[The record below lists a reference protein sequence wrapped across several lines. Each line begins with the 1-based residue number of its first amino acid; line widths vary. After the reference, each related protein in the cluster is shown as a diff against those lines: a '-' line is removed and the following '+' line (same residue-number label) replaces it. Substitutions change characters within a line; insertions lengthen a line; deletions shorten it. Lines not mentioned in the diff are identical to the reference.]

1 MLTFVYFCIVLGLL
15 VCVHEFGHFAAAK
28 LCGVY
33 VHRFSIGFGPAL
45 LKWQGKE
52 TAYTIS
58 CIPLGGFVQMAGQSD
73 MPDEED
79 DELNKDV
86 PKERF
91 YTSKKVWQRLIII
104 LAGPGMNL
112 IFALPLA
119 VAILCYG
126 QSTAITPNG
135 IVVSEVLAES
145 PAEKAGLLPGDKI
158 LSVDGESVSTW
169 SSFVETIRSKI
180 YSDITLK
187 VERDGSELELN
198 AYPEVNE
205 EKGFLGLGFTMLPPA
220 QVERLENSASPLQKG
235 DVVLKI
241 DGRPLSDCSVDGIVG
256 LILNSPNTNITAT
269 VANYKARRRADDDS
283 VPEERIVSFPVGEK
297 KKCEHFDIMNID
309 GRARLVPK
317 SSAPPEF
324 WEFAGAKVLALN
336 AKPLELSQEDYFADI
351 PVGAVTAC
359 VAVAAQS
366 GRYKRETVITNVVST
381 VAYFGH
387 AGIGFK
393 SAGEMVCEPLSEAFA
408 HAPMKAWSKVTETF
422 RTLKLLFTGSL
433 KVNNLSGPVGIARM
447 TGVAAALGFDVLL
460 NFVLLITVNLG
471 VLNLLPLPV
480 LDGGHVVLL
489 IAEGLRGKPLPE
501 KFLIWY
507 QRIGLVFILALFALV
522 MMNDIGRWIRES
534 EFLGT
539 LLGKFF
545 H

>member
-33 VHRFSIGFGPAL
+33 VHRFSIGFGPAI

-52 TAYTIS
+52 TAYTIA

-73 MPDEED
+73 LPDEEE

-86 PKERF
+86 PRERF

-126 QSTAITPNG
+126 QSTSITPNG
-135 IVVSEVLAES
+135 IVVSEVIRES

-158 LSVDGESVSTW
+158 LSVDGESVTTW
-169 SSFVETIRSKI
+169 NRFVETIRSKI
-180 YSDITLK
+180 YSDITVK
-187 VERDGSELELN
+187 VDRGGELLELQ
-198 AYPEVNE
+198 AYPELNE
-205 EKGFLGLGFTMLPPA
+205 EQGYLGLGFTMLPPA
-220 QVERLENSASPLQKG
+220 QVERLENGDSPLRKG
-235 DVVLKI
+235 DVILSVE
-241 DGRPLSDCSVDGIVG
+241 GRPLSDCSVDGLVG
-256 LILNSPNTNITAT
+256 LILNSPNTNLTVR
-269 VANYKARRRADDDS
+269 VANYKSRRKTSDDS
-283 VPEERIVSFPVGEK
+283 VPEDRTVSLPVGEK
-297 KKCEHFDIMNID
+297 KKCESFDILNVD
-309 GRARLVPK
+309 GRARFIPR
-317 SSAPPEF
+317 SGAPDEF
-324 WEFAGAKVLALN
+324 WSLFGAKVLALN
-336 AKPLELSQEDYFADI
+336 EKPLALSEEDYFADI

-366 GRYKRETVITNVVST
+366 GRYKRETIVTSVVSR
-381 VAYFGH
+381 VDYFGH
-387 AGIGFK
+387 AGVGFR
-393 SAGEMVCEPLSEAFA
+393 SASEMVCEPFGEALV
-408 HAPMKAWSKVTETF
+408 HSPGKAWSKVAETF

-489 IAEGLRGKPLPE
+489 ILEAIRGKALPE

-522 MMNDIGRWIRES
+522 MLNDIGRWIRDS

>member
-33 VHRFSIGFGPAL
+33 VHRFSIGFGPAI

-52 TAYTIS
+52 TAYTIA

-73 MPDEED
+73 LPDEEE

-86 PKERF
+86 PKDRF
-91 YTSKKVWQRLIII
+91 YTSKKIWQRLLII

-126 QSTAITPNG
+126 QSTTITPNG
-135 IVVSEVLAES
+135 IVVSEIIQES
-145 PAEKAGLLPGDKI
+145 PAEKAGLLPGDRI
-158 LSVDGESVSTW
+158 LAVDGESVTTW
-169 SSFVETIRSKI
+169 NKFVETIRAKI
-180 YSDITLK
+180 YSDITLR
-187 VERDGSELELN
+187 VERNGEELTLE
-198 AYPEVNE
+198 AYPELNE
-205 EKGFLGLGFTMLPPA
+205 EKGYLGLGFMMLPPP
-220 QVERLENSASPLQKG
+220 QVESLENSDSPLKKG
-235 DVVLKI
+235 DVVLSI
-241 DGRPLSDCSVDGIVG
+241 DGRPLSDCSVDGMVR
-256 LILNSPNTNITAT
+256 LLLNSPNTNITVR
-269 VANYKARRRADDDS
+269 VANYKARRKTDETA
-283 VPEERIVSFPVGEK
+283 VPEERTVTFPVGEK
-297 KKCEHFDIMNID
+297 KKCEYFDILNID
-309 GRARLVPK
+309 GRARFVPR
-317 SSAPPEF
+317 SGAPDEF
-324 WEFAGAKVLALN
+324 WELAGAKVLALN
-336 AKPLELSQEDYFADI
+336 KRPLELSAGDYFADI
-351 PVGAVTAC
+351 PVGCVTAY
-359 VAVAAQS
+359 VAVAVQS
-366 GRYKRETVITNVVST
+366 GRYKRETVVTSVVSRID
-381 VAYFGH
+381 YFGH
-387 AGIGFK
+387 AGIGFR
-393 SAGEMVCEPLSEAFA
+393 SASEMVCEPFGAALA
-408 HAPMKAWSKVTETF
+408 HSPGKAWSKVAETF

-489 IAEGLRGKPLPE
+489 IAEGIRGKALPE

-507 QRIGLVFILALFALV
+507 QRIGLIFILALFALV